1 VLAWGSLAIDAGRLN
16 TSSHWLSSAVVTSA
30 FHCGLPLEHAA
41 PRGGGGQ
48 AHAALP
54 LLQLLPAAERY
65 GSVLAYARA
74 ASPPYDMSANAV
86 NDHSTAAAAVSA
98 PAVSVDDGPARAAGS
113 QRLPQTVASAA
124 PAVRAASPARAAPAV
139 APITVLTAEP
149 VHEATACG
157 DLNGVRALVAA
168 AGDDPATRQ
177 QRRLDGATALHVAA
191 AGGHAAIAAF
201 LVGAGWRLGAVTD
214 EGSTPLHVAAAS
226 GHGPALAAMLTAAF
240 ARRVRAVAERVTA
253 GVASGTAA
261 ATATATAAA
270 TDAATSELLPGNDE
284 ELRRAVAAED
294 PNCRTWLR
302 VALAAG
308 HGEAALAGALALP
321 QPSVSGA
328 AAGVLAALPVGV
340 DAEWWLT
347 DALGSGSA
355 SSAAVVP
362 QLLGLLSDEQ
372 LLALASRPGPH
383 GPTPPAAWVQLSLQ
397 NSSAAPVLAALLPR
411 LPRGVLQRLFDFD
424 GCGLPPGLVSVQPHP
439 AAQLVASVAAT
450 GAASATWLAAELVIL
465 CLHTLTADSADA
477 ALSSLLVLLPHLP
490 AAELIAVRQPRCLAC
505 PAVRLAA
512 TAGAA
517 GPRGAGMRPGWT
529 GRPRGAAAA
538 TPLCAA
544 LGAGRR
550 RRHGGRRGSAAA
562 GCWRCWC
569 PLSSAGGR
577 GSGCRCCCGGGRGS
591 GRVLWRRCHR
601 SIAGAY

>member
-1 VLAWGSLAIDAGRLN
+1 
-16 TSSHWLSSAVVTSA
+16 
-30 FHCGLPLEHAA
+30 
-41 PRGGGGQ
+41 
-48 AHAALP
+48 
-54 LLQLLPAAERY
+54 
-65 GSVLAYARA
+65 
-74 ASPPYDMSANAV
+74 MSANAV
-86 NDHSTAAAAVSA
+86 IDHSTAAAAVSA
-98 PAVSVDDGPARAAGS
+98 PALSVDDDPASSARS
-113 QRLPQTVASAA
+113 QLPLTVASDASA
-124 PAVRAASPARAAPAV
+124 MRAASPARAAPAV

-149 VHEATACG
+149 VHEAAACG

-214 EGSTPLHVAAAS
+214 EGATPLHVAAAS

-240 ARRVRAVAERVTA
+240 ARVRAVVEGVTA
-253 GVASGTAA
+253 GVASRTAA

-270 TDAATSELLPGNDE
+270 TAAAASAPLPGNDE

-294 PNCRTWLR
+294 PDCRTWLR

-321 QPSVSGA
+321 PPSVSGA
-328 AAGVLAALPVGV
+328 AAAVLAAAPVGV

-355 SSAAVVP
+355 SSTAVLP

-383 GPTPPAAWVQLSLQ
+383 GPTPPAAWVRLSLQ
-397 NSSAAPVLAALLPR
+397 NSSAAPALAALLPR

-450 GAASATWLAAELVIL
+450 GAASAAWLAAELVIL
-465 CLHTLTADSADA
+465 CLHTLTADSVDA

-505 PAVRLAA
+505 PAAASLLQLALLGHEMQVCDQAGPDARAARLLLRHFGQHWELQEGGEWVHAEA
-512 TAGAA
+512 PPLPAA
-517 GPRGAGMRPGWT
+517 GGAGVPS
-529 GRPRGAAAA
+529 
-538 TPLCAA
+538 A
-544 LGAGRR
+544 LAG
-550 RRHGGRRGSAAA
+550 
-562 GCWRCWC
+562 
-569 PLSSAGGR
+569 
-577 GSGCRCCCGGGRGS
+577 GSGCRGCTGVEAVGCGGDAAI
-591 GRVLWRRCHR
+591 
-601 SIAGAY
+601 SIAGAYRAALRHAAGRGRCCGSICTGQRQTAPPVCCPAFRTSPGEWQRWWQRVTPCR